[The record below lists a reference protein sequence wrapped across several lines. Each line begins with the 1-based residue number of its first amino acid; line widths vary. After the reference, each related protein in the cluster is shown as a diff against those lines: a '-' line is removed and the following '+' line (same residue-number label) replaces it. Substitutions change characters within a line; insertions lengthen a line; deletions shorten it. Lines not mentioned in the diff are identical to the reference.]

1 LRLVARAGH
10 RRALRR
16 QPGQQIKDE
25 MRTKEPKTK
34 KIEIL
39 PASLPKCPTGIHGLD
54 DITLG
59 GLPRGR
65 PTLVCGGAGC
75 GKTLLGMEFLVRGA
89 TQFDEPGVCLSFEE
103 TSEELAS
110 NVASLG
116 FDLAD
121 LIKRKKLVIDHVYL
135 DRTLIE
141 ETGEYDLEALFVRL
155 GHAVDSIGAKRVLLD
170 SVEALFAG
178 LDNESVLRS
187 ELRRLFR
194 WLKDRNLT
202 AVVTGERGQST
213 LSRHGL
219 EEYISDCVILLDHQ
233 VTETVLTRRLRV
245 VKYRGSTHGMNE
257 YPFLIEHDGIS
268 VLPVTS
274 MYLNHMACNERV
286 STGVP
291 ALDTMFGGGGY
302 FRGSSILV
310 SGTAGTGKTS
320 LTAHFV
326 DAACA
331 RGEKCVF
338 FSFEESPDQIIRNM
352 RSIGINLAR
361 WVEKGLLHFH
371 AVRPTTFGLEMH
383 LVKIHKIIEQV
394 KPRVVVVDPVTGLL
408 HAGTES
414 ETRSILLRLIDYLKE
429 KQITALITTLT
440 GGASAQEQTEVD
452 ISSLVDAWML
462 LRDIESGGER
472 NRGLY
477 ILKARGVAHSNQIR
491 EFLLTDHGVELRE
504 VYLGEAGMLTGSGR
518 VNQEAKDAS
527 AAILA
532 RQEIERNQLLLQR
545 KRMVLDA
552 QIAALQLNLET
563 DEQDAQQRITQEK
576 LKIVKWE
583 RDRGDM
589 AKSRFAD
596 PVPPDHVNGAPARG
610 GRR

>member
-1 LRLVARAGH
+1 
-10 RRALRR
+10 
-16 QPGQQIKDE
+16 
-25 MRTKEPKTK
+25 MRSKPKSTKSP

-39 PASLPKCPTGIHGLD
+39 PAGLLKCPTGIHGLD
-54 DITLG
+54 EITLG
-59 GLPRGR
+59 GLPQGR

-89 TQFDEPGVCLSFEE
+89 IQFDEPGVCLSFEE
-103 TSEELAS
+103 TAAELAS

-121 LIKRKKLVIDHVYL
+121 LIKRKKLVIDHVHL
-135 DRTLIE
+135 DRSLIE

-178 LDNESVLRS
+178 LNNEGTLRS
-187 ELRRLFR
+187 ELRRLFQ
-194 WLKDRNLT
+194 WLKERKLT
-202 AVVTGERGQST
+202 AVITGERGQAT

-233 VTETVLTRRLRV
+233 VTDTVLTRRLRV

-274 MYLNHMACNERV
+274 MYLNHVACNDRV

-291 ALDTMFGGGGY
+291 ALDMMFGGEGY

-326 DAACA
+326 NAACA

-338 FSFEESPDQIIRNM
+338 FSFEESPDQIVRNM
-352 RSIGINLAR
+352 RSIGIDLAR

-371 AVRPTTFGLEMH
+371 AVRPTSFGLEMH
-383 LVKIHKIIEQV
+383 LVKIHKIIKQI
-394 KPRVVVVDPVTGLL
+394 KPSVVVVDPVTGLL

-414 ETRSILLRLIDYLKE
+414 ETRSILLRLIDFLKE
-429 KQITALITTLT
+429 QQITALITTLT
-440 GGASAQEQTEVD
+440 SGASAMEQTEID
-452 ISSLVDAWML
+452 ISSLVDAWLL

-491 EFLLTDHGVELRE
+491 EFLLTNHGVELRE
-504 VYLGEAGMLTGSGR
+504 VYLGEAGLLTGSGR
-518 VNQEAKDAS
+518 VIQEAKDAS

-532 RQEIERNQLLLQR
+532 GQEIERKQLLVQR

-552 QIAALQLNLET
+552 QIAALQLDLET
-563 DEQDAQQRITQEK
+563 DVQESQQIIAQEK

-583 RDRGDM
+583 QDRGEM
-589 AKSRFAD
+589 ARSRFAD
-596 PVPPDHVNGAPARG
+596 RVAPEHINGAPARA
-610 GRR
+610 GRK